1 MVRNL
6 FLTVVL
12 VLIFG
17 CENPAEFNLPTS
29 RLDLTEIVK
38 WNGEYYFDE
47 GVANIYKLEQD
58 SLVQFKEDSIIDIK
72 NCAEKTFVLKAPN
85 DSTLV
90 ILYPDSTKRLIN
102 IEIDNKAEYFKLHL
116 NERCEILL
124 EYGTIF
130 FKIQQGN
137 IINYNSICG
146 FVDNKS
152 PNGSDRIG
160 FYDNFVFL
168 IKYPGYFSGGLY
180 TCYMDSTTKY
190 NLSKSVRIR
199 DFTIHNDKLLVAE
212 GYHEVIDGEDLME
225 SDLVFINKG
234 NISGLEGVKPN
245 SYDFSRV
252 FSDGKSI
259 FFLSEKEGFFKLND
273 GKPELLISVNLH
285 KSNIEPEK
293 FIVDNGK
300 IYLTTW
306 EHGLLIFDGK
316 KDKYDLKQIK

>member
-1 MVRNL
+1 ML
-6 FLTVVL
+6 
-12 VLIFG
+12 G
-17 CENPAEFNLPTS
+17 CESPAEFNLPTS

-47 GVANIYKLEQD
+47 GMGNIYKLEQD
-58 SLVQFKEDSIIDIK
+58 SLVEFRKDSVIDIK
-72 NCAEKTFVLKAPN
+72 SCSDKTFILKAPN
-85 DSTLV
+85 DSTLIIV
-90 ILYPDSTKRLIN
+90 YPNDTERLIN
-102 IEIDNKAEYFKLHL
+102 IEIDSKAEYFQLSL
-116 NERCEILL
+116 NERCEVLL
-124 EYGTIF
+124 ESGTIF
-130 FKIQQGN
+130 YKIQQDG

-152 PNGSDRIG
+152 PNGSDRTG

-180 TCYMDSTTKY
+180 TCYLDSTSKY
-190 NLSKSVRIR
+190 NLPKSVRIR
-199 DFTIHNDKLLVAE
+199 DFTTHNDKLLVAE

-225 SDLVFINKG
+225 SNLIFIHDG
-234 NISGLEGVKPN
+234 NISELEDVKPN

-259 FFLSEKEGFFKLND
+259 FFLSEKEGFFKLNG
-273 GKPELLISVNLH
+273 GKPELMISVNLH

-300 IYLTTW
+300 IFLTTW
-306 EHGLLIFDGK
+306 EHGLLIFEGK